1 VDYAYPS
8 LGFGFTIGPLARDVR
23 DVALVLQT
31 MAGPD
36 YRDVACVESEAD
48 DYLGSLDA
56 GVEGLRLAWS
66 DDLGYG
72 AAYAVEESPRVVAA
86 VREAA
91 ARYRQLGADVTH
103 TDVTLDDPA
112 PYFWTTFGA
121 VGVGWPLQTPPTFP
135 SPADYRSALEARA
148 RTVGRLRGLFERHDL
163 LLCPT
168 VQAVAPPEDLFAE
181 RWANVDPSSEAPSSQ
196 HYLCLTMMFNWISWP
211 ALSVPCG
218 EVDGLPIALQIVGPP
233 CSEVQMLRAAY
244 VFQVLNEQ
252 VEAGSRRH

>member
-1 VDYAYPS
+1 
-8 LGFGFTIGPLARDVR
+8 
-23 DVALVLQT
+23 
-31 MAGPD
+31 
-36 YRDVACVESEAD
+36 
-48 DYLGSLDA
+48 
-56 GVEGLRLAWS
+56 
-66 DDLGYG
+66 
-72 AAYAVEESPRVVAA
+72 VAA

-168 VQAVAPPEDLFAE
+168 VQAVAPPEDLFAD
-181 RWANVDPSSEAPSSQ
+181 RWANFDPSSEAPSSQ

-211 ALSVPCG
+211 ALSVPVG
-218 EVDGLPIALQIVGPP
+218 RWTAYRSRSRSSALPAPRRRSFVRLT
-233 CSEVQMLRAAY
+233 SSKA
-244 VFQVLNEQ
+244 LNEQ
-252 VEAGSRRH
+252 VEAGSRPTLIQGESQG